1 MTAPTKADAA
11 AAEPIF
17 TALAAE
23 HPDVLA
29 AMTRPA
35 WSYADALAAADAAI
49 AARTKPAR
57 KRKAAKA

>member
-1 MTAPTKADAA
+1 MTTADT
-11 AAEPIF
+11 PIYF
-17 TALAAE
+17 DLLTPEL
-23 HPDVLA
+23 HA

-49 AARTKPAR
+49 AARAKPAR

>member
-1 MTAPTKADAA
+1 MN
-11 AAEPIF
+11 EPIF
-17 TALAAE
+17 QALAAE
-23 HPDVLA
+23 HPDVIA

-49 AARTKPAR
+49 AARSKPTR

>member
-1 MTAPTKADAA
+1 MNT
-11 AAEPIF
+11 PIF
-17 TALAAE
+17 ATLAAE

-49 AARTKPAR
+49 AARAKPTR
-57 KRKAAKA
+57 KRKAVRDA

>member
-1 MTAPTKADAA
+1 MNT
-11 AAEPIF
+11 PIF
-17 TALAAE
+17 AALAAE

-49 AARTKPAR
+49 AARAKPAR